1 MRHEVSEIEYLW
13 QEIEEA
19 KSQLKIAED
28 NFNNCDPEWFEI
40 ANKELTVRKDYL
52 DLLWM
57 KSKKLADAKLSSVS
71 PIYKMSY

>member
-1 MRHEVSEIEYLW
+1 MRHEISEIEYLW

-19 KSQLKIAED
+19 KIQLRIAED
-28 NFNNCDPEWFEI
+28 NFNNCSPEWFEL
-40 ANKELTVRKDYL
+40 ANKELTIRKDYL

-57 KSKKLADAKLSSVS
+57 KSKKFADAKLSFVS